1 MNKTKFF
8 AKARTKIQIN
18 HLKKRGQNGVMKM
31 NYFILLIMAVTT
43 SKSIVTGVPT
53 ETKDLLEDASKRVGE
68 SFSSN
73 SENTDSN
80 FISFE
85 PPRSVKDFLNIWV
98 NGLAL
103 TGLRVGFHPYKYYN
117 QIFGDPPKV
126 SARKQSL

>member
-1 MNKTKFF
+1 MNKTSFF
-8 AKARTKIQIN
+8 RESKNDDLVN

-31 NYFILLIMAVTT
+31 DYFILLIMAVIT

-53 ETKDLLEDASKRVGE
+53 ETKDLLEVASERVGE

-73 SENTDSN
+73 SEKTDSS